1 MLTEAQGRQLLEIAR
16 RSVVSYIT
24 GGVRYNAEND
34 ADFAKMDD
42 ALRQPCGAFVTLH
55 RMGHLRGCI
64 GLIEG
69 VRPLWQAV
77 EEMAVAAAVEDPRFK
92 PVTPEETG
100 ELDIEISVL
109 SPLTQI
115 GSLREIEIGRHGL
128 LIRKGRHAGL
138 LLPQVATEH
147 NWELEEFLRNTCY
160 KAGIN
165 PDAWKK
171 HKKDPEMTI
180 YAFTAQIF
188 KEPFRNQP
196 RSPGVAGDNAAGLSG
211 IND

>member
-1 MLTEAQGRQLLEIAR
+1 MLTEAQGRQLLEVAR

-24 GGVRYNAEND
+24 DGVRYDAEND
-34 ADFAKMDD
+34 ANFAEMDD
-42 ALRQPCGAFVTLH
+42 ALREPCGAFVTLYK
-55 RMGHLRGCI
+55 GYHLRGCI

-69 VRPLWQAV
+69 VKPLWQAV
-77 EEMAVAAAVEDPRFK
+77 QEMAVAAAVEDPRFK
-92 PVTPEETG
+92 PVAPDETD

-109 SPLTQI
+109 SPI
-115 GSLREIEIGRHGL
+115 REIASLKEIEIGKHGL

-147 NWELEEFLRNTCY
+147 NWQLEEFLRNTCY

-165 PDAWKK
+165 PDSWKK

-180 YAFTAQIF
+180 HVFTAQIF
-188 KEPFRNQP
+188 KEPFRN
-196 RSPGVAGDNAAGLSG
+196 
-211 IND
+211 